1 MTDSATPQRY
11 GKLAKTN
18 VVWSFLRE
26 GAVSLIVFPTSMI
39 LARLL
44 TPAEF
49 GTAAIAYFFLALGAK
64 LGQVGL
70 NASLVRMKEIRPDHT
85 STAFVVNLGL
95 GGFLWTVLTLLSPI
109 LAASVR
115 SEQVIQIMPIA
126 ALTFVISAF
135 GTVPGALMS
144 RDLPR
149 YRERAACEWIG
160 TLTNSIVAVFLG
172 WRGFGFWSIVYGH
185 LAADVA
191 RASAKLH
198 FAHWRPSF
206 GFSTA
211 AFRELFSFGAG
222 IYVRNLIEY
231 AANNIDNLIVGRLLG
246 MASLGFYDRAF
257 GLTSRM
263 VARINLA
270 GPSISFRIFSL
281 IHEDHERFRRGFKQI
296 VLAVSLVGYPI
307 FTALILLAPD
317 LIPVLF
323 GPRWTP
329 SVLPFQILCAAGMLK
344 LLTTYTVTATQAK
357 GMIWSE
363 VRQQAMSLVLL
374 AVGVAVLSRWGGVAG
389 AALGVLFATLVR
401 TVLMLRLAKRLAV
414 LRWRDV
420 LMPQLPA
427 VACSAGMAVVLAV
440 TRVAFSELAGSAPVW
455 MSLAVGAV
463 VAALFYIAFLLF
475 SGFRD
480 VRNLVCQTVDDLAPF
495 AARPIRA
502 LTSGRGVAALER

>member
-1 MTDSATPQRY
+1 MTEPAQPQRY

-18 VVWSFLRE
+18 VFWSFLRE
-26 GAVSLIVFPTSMI
+26 AAVSLIVLPTSMV

-49 GTAAIAYFFLALGAK
+49 GIAAIAYFFLALGAK

-70 NASLVRMKEIRPDHT
+70 NASLVRMKEIRPEHT

-95 GGFLWTVLTLLSPI
+95 GACLWIGLTLLSPI

-115 SEQVIQIMPIA
+115 NQQVVQIIPIA

-135 GTVPGALMS
+135 GTVPGALMA

-149 YRERAACEWIG
+149 YRERAACEWMG
-160 TLTNSIVAVFLG
+160 ALTNSVVAVLFA
-172 WRGFGFWSIVYGH
+172 WSGFGFWSIVFGH

-191 RASAKLH
+191 RASAKLY

-222 IYVRNLIEY
+222 IYVKNLLEY

-257 GLTSRM
+257 GLTSRL
-263 VARINLA
+263 VTRINLA
-270 GPSISFRIFSL
+270 GPSTSFRIFS
-281 IHEDHERFRRGFKQI
+281 IIQEDHERFRRGFKQI

-307 FTALILLAPD
+307 LTALILLAPD

-329 SVLPFQILCAAGMLK
+329 SVLPFQILCAAGMMR
-344 LLTTYTVTATQAK
+344 LLTTYTGTATQAK

-363 VRQQAMSLVLL
+363 VRQHAVSLVLL
-374 AVGVAVLSRWGGVAG
+374 AAGVAVLSRWGIAG
-389 AALGVLFATLVR
+389 AAAGVLFATLVK
-401 TVLMLRLAKRLAV
+401 TLLMLRLAKRLAV
-414 LRWRDV
+414 LQWRDV
-420 LMPQLPA
+420 LMPQVPA
-427 VACSAGMAVVLAV
+427 LACSAGLAVVLTV
-440 TRVAFSELAGSAPVW
+440 TRLLVHRLAGTLPVW
-455 MSLAVGAV
+455 MSLTIGAM
-463 VAALFYIAFLLF
+463 VAALYYITFLLF

-502 LTSGRGVAALER
+502 LTSAKGVAVLE

>member
-1 MTDSATPQRY
+1 MTDPAKPQRY
-11 GKLAKTN
+11 GKLAKKN

-70 NASLVRMKEIRPDHT
+70 NASLVRMKEIQPEHT

-95 GGFLWTVLTLLSPI
+95 GACLWIVLTLLAPL

-115 SEQVIQIMPIA
+115 SEQVIQIMPVA

-149 YRERAACEWIG
+149 YRERAACEWVG
-160 TLTNSIVAVFLG
+160 TLTNSLVAVFLA

-185 LAADVA
+185 LAADLA

-198 FAHWRPSF
+198 FARWRPSLR
-206 GFSTA
+206 FSTT

-222 IYVRNLIEY
+222 IYVKNLIEY

-263 VARINLA
+263 VSRINLA

-307 FTALILLAPD
+307 FTALILLAPA

-329 SVLPFQILCAAGMLK
+329 SVLPFQILCAAGMLR

-363 VRQQAMSLVLL
+363 VRQQAVSLVLL
-374 AVGVAVLSRWGGVAG
+374 AVGVAALSRWGVAG

-414 LRWRDV
+414 LRWSDV

-427 VACSAGMAVVLAV
+427 VACSAGMAVVLS
-440 TRVAFSELAGSAPVW
+440 VARLLLSELAGNTPAW
-455 MSLAVGAV
+455 MTLTVGAI
-463 VAALFYIAFLLF
+463 VAALFYVAFLLF

-502 LTSGRGVAALER
+502 LTSGRGVAVLER